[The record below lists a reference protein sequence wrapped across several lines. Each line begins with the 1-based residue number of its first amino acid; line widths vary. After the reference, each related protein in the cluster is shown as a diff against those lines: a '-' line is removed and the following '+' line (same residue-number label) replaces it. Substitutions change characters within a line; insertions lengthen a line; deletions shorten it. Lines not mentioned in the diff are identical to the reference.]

1 MRKSEIFNFVCFVV
15 VLSLILVSVWIILRA
30 NPNDFGLSDLSV
42 STKLLFAVLIISI
55 YSYVFS
61 RHLSE
66 IRVMEREMKIM
77 ELSNYFKN
85 VPELCNSCKETLHEL
100 YIKYDNFIIKEITDF
115 ELTRVETK
123 IHPSQILNQ
132 IKDKDA
138 KDVVEQY
145 FEQYNKMY
153 KFLEKMKEEIDKVG
167 KN

>member
-1 MRKSEIFNFVCFVV
+1 
-15 VLSLILVSVWIILRA
+15 
-30 NPNDFGLSDLSV
+30 
-42 STKLLFAVLIISI
+42 
-55 YSYVFS
+55 
-61 RHLSE
+61 
-66 IRVMEREMKIM
+66 
-77 ELSNYFKN
+77 
-85 VPELCNSCKETLHEL
+85 
-100 YIKYDNFIIKEITDF
+100 
-115 ELTRVETK
+115 VETK